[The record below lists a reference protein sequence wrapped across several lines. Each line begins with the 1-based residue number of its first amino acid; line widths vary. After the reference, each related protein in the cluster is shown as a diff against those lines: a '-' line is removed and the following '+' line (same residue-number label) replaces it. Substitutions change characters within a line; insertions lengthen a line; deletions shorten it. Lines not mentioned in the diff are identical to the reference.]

1 MKYLDSDR
9 GQEKSVH
16 ITYTSNNF
24 LIEAIGLLYIRNIFM
39 ACEGGQDFFRGILFF
54 KLENHGSG
62 EGPRL
67 IFWSL
72 TDGKEKLVH
81 ITYK

>member
-39 ACEGGQDFFRGILFF
+39 ACEGGGRIFFVAFYF
-54 KLENHGSG
+54 S
-62 EGPRL
+62 
-67 IFWSL
+67 S
-72 TDGKEKLVH
+72 
-81 ITYK
+81 